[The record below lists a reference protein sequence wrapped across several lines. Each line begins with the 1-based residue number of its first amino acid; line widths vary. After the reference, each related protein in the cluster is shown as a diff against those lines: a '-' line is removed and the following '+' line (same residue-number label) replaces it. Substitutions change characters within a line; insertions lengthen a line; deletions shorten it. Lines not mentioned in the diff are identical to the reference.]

1 MKQDKQSYCVAITRR
16 EEDGTQPII
25 PYMLYLTKTDMS
37 LSENNDAF
45 ALVSAKLKYQ
55 ILFQG
60 ISDATKIGLY
70 HALAIENSE
79 SEKFLNSAW
88 HFFLQWRLSRSFKW
102 LKETS
107 FYERSKEIF
116 TKTQKGKKETVVSWI
131 SGSKSRSFITQEV
144 GRKIFP

>member
-60 ISDATKIGLY
+60 ISNATKIGLN
-70 HALAIENSE
+70 HALAIENSD
-79 SEKFLNSAW
+79 SEKFLNSA
-88 HFFLQWRLSRSFKW
+88 
-102 LKETS
+102 
-107 FYERSKEIF
+107 
-116 TKTQKGKKETVVSWI
+116 
-131 SGSKSRSFITQEV
+131 
-144 GRKIFP
+144 

>member
-16 EEDGTQPII
+16 DEDGTQPII
-25 PYMLYLTKTDMS
+25 PYMVYLTKTDMS

-45 ALVSAKLKYQ
+45 AVVSAKLKYQ

-79 SEKFLNSAW
+79 SEKLLNSAW
-88 HFFLQWRLSRSFKW
+88 HFFYN
-102 LKETS
+102 ED
-107 FYERSKEIF
+107 
-116 TKTQKGKKETVVSWI
+116 
-131 SGSKSRSFITQEV
+131 
-144 GRKIFP
+144 